1 MMEYIDTPL
10 FGVALTIIVFNISD
24 FFYKRV
30 KNPLLNPIAIS
41 IVFIIWFLDYFNI
54 ALETHEKGGEFI
66 SFFLG
71 PATVALSIPIY
82 KKIDLLKRNFFPIVI
97 GIFMG
102 SLAGILSITIMSS
115 FLAIEDVLMLSL
127 VPKSTTSAV
136 AIDISKQI
144 KGNPSITMGFVIITG
159 TLGNI
164 IGPSILRIFKIR
176 SKNAKGIALGTS
188 SHVAGTAKAMEM
200 GSVEGAMSSLAIGI
214 AGIVTVFLAPL
225 IINLIM

>member
-1 MMEYIDTPL
+1 MMEYINTPL
-10 FGVALTIIVFNISD
+10 FGVALTIIVFSISD
-24 FFYKRV
+24 FLYKRV

-41 IVFIIWFLDYFNI
+41 IVFIIWFLNYFDI
-54 ALETHEKGGEFI
+54 SIETYEKGGEFI

-82 KKIDLLKRNFFPIVI
+82 KKIDLLKRNFFPIII

-102 SLAGILSITIMSS
+102 SLAGILSITIMSK
-115 FLAIEDVLMLSL
+115 FFAIEDILTLSL

-164 IGPSILRIFKIR
+164 IGPSILRIFKIK
-176 SKNAKGIALGTS
+176 SKKAKGIALGTA
-188 SHVAGTAKAMEM
+188 SHVAGTAKAIEM
-200 GSVEGAMSSLAIGI
+200 GSIEGAMSSLAIGI
-214 AGIVTVFLAPL
+214 AGIITVFLAPL
-225 IINLIM
+225 IVNLIM